1 MKKMK
6 EIKVFPES
14 GYTVT
19 EKLFK
24 DSLVRV
30 MRNEDSGG
38 VQLASSS

>member
-6 EIKVFPES
+6 ESKVFPES
-14 GYTVT
+14 DYTVI

-38 VQLASSS
+38 VQLTGSA